1 MDGASGSSEA
11 RLARE
16 ALTWPLS
23 RGYTEQIEHLC
34 WAIRERENL
43 TAAGKNPAKLST
55 PLRCSAEVAL
65 ADAVVAL
72 AANLAMERGERGEN
86 PRIEFNDEWF
96 DIASDE
102 TPEGIAPDTQRP
114 EYL

>member
-1 MDGASGSSEA
+1 M
-11 RLARE
+11 ARE

-34 WAIRERENL
+34 WAIREREKL
-43 TAAGKNPAKLST
+43 ASVGKDPKRLSV
-55 PLRCSAEVAL
+55 PLRCDAEVAL
-65 ADAVVAL
+65 ADAVIAL
-72 AANLAMERGERGEN
+72 SANLAMQRGEQGEN
-86 PRIEFNDEWF
+86 PRIDFKDSWF

-102 TPEGIAPDTQRP
+102 TPEGIVPDINRP